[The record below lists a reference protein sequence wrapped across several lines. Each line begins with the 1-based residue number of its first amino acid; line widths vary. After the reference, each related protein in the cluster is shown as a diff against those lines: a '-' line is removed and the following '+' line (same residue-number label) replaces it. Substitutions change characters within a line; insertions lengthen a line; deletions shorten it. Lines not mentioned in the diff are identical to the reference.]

1 MTLSVLPHGQVGRN
15 LSRPPPSVAHRVPPA
30 PRAFHIRRHRA
41 PPWKQRNDSGPR
53 QLEAEGGRFELPR
66 ALGALAVFKT
76 AAFDRARPP
85 LRARRSPQPF
95 GGAPPRESSSSITS
109 LNFSMG
115 CAPESRRPLMKKA
128 GVPFTPACE
137 PSAISFSIAALNSCL
152 ARQSS
157 NFLRSSLSSSANA
170 LSFSSER
177 SSLAKSL
184 SW

>member
-85 LRARRSPQPF
+85 LRAGRSPQPF
-95 GGAPPRESSSSITS
+95 G
-109 LNFSMG
+109 
-115 CAPESRRPLMKKA
+115 CAPESSRPLMKKA

-184 SW
+184 S